1 MKSPTVF
8 VALMFIGL
16 LAAAMLACETQP
28 AAPGGTEPP
37 ALGRT
42 ATGAPSGGEA
52 TQAPPKAAET
62 PAQSPTL
69 VSAATPTA
77 VPAVTPPPAPTAVPT
92 PSPTAVPAVTPPP
105 APTAVPV
112 PTPTPT
118 PVPAPTATTAPAP
131 SPMAATPTAS
141 LGDRERGFPWEQG
154 ELTPLEVQVQGYL
167 LNMSAAYPD
176 VAVVVLGYSWLADS
190 ITREEG
196 LVVGRL
202 WAMLEKFPAGDT
214 SLVRPLAETPWLAD
228 GIHPGEAEALAD
240 ILASNDA
247 PSDILAAFSRATTPP
262 PTPSPRPTPTPTA
275 MPQPTAAPTPTA
287 MAQPTPTPVL
297 QPALDIT
304 PLRGS
309 PGDVVS
315 VTGTNFPGRASV
327 SRIEIGGVSVIPAT
341 PYSTTADGAFSASVV
356 VPELDVGTYHFVVT
370 VGDRSSTATFSVVE
384 SATPAGE
391 PVAAALAP
399 LGGNL
404 LWVAHYDNP
413 TRQWSVYDPSGTSS
427 PDSLP
432 LPPGQ
437 SAPSPSSVAA
447 LTHVVPGKIYW
458 INVSRDQTVTLGG
471 TARTLFAGINSVSW

>member
-1 MKSPTVF
+1 MKSPTVL
-8 VALMFIGL
+8 VAIMFIGL
-16 LAAAMLACETQP
+16 LAAAMLACQTPP
-28 AAPGGTEPP
+28 AVPGGTESPTS
-37 ALGRT
+37 GGT

-62 PAQSPTL
+62 PAQSPTPTSTAMPT
-69 VSAATPTA
+69 VVPAATPQPAATA
-77 VPAVTPPPAPTAVPT
+77 APT
-92 PSPTAVPAVTPPP
+92 PS
-105 APTAVPV
+105 PTAVPV

-118 PVPAPTATTAPAP
+118 PVPAPTATPALTP
-131 SPMAATPTAS
+131 SPMAAALTAS
-141 LGDRERGFPWEQG
+141 LGDRKPGFPWEQG
-154 ELTPLEVQVQGYL
+154 ELAPLEVQVQGYL

-275 MPQPTAAPTPTA
+275 MPQPTAAPTLTT

-315 VTGTNFPGRASV
+315 VTGTDFPRLTTV
-327 SRIEIGGVSVIPAT
+327 SGIEMGGVSVIPAT
-341 PYSTTADGAFSASVV
+341 PPRTTADGAFSASVV
-356 VPELDVGTYHFVVT
+356 VPRVRCGHIPFRCSRWRLEQRRDLS
-370 VGDRSSTATFSVVE
+370 RWW
-384 SATPAGE
+384 
-391 PVAAALAP
+391 
-399 LGGNL
+399 NR
-404 LWVAHYDNP
+404 
-413 TRQWSVYDPSGTSS
+413 RQQPEN
-427 PDSLP
+427 
-432 LPPGQ
+432 
-437 SAPSPSSVAA
+437 PSPRPW
-447 LTHVVPGKIYW
+447 LP
-458 INVSRDQTVTLGG
+458 
-471 TARTLFAGINSVSW
+471 